1 MEELTL
7 KRRTITLSEVG
18 EGLENEV
25 DIYMF
30 LGEGNTKLSEVKCD
44 DLNFLEVECKTPAEN
59 GGSGESR

>member
-7 KRRTITLSEVG
+7 KRRKITLSEVG
-18 EGLENEV
+18 EGLENGGRYLYV
-25 DIYMF
+25 SR
-30 LGEGNTKLSEVKCD
+30 GNTKLSEVKCD